1 MRMNRSTLRLA
12 AMEYP
17 VGSPELGYF
26 DPITAI
32 VGSSAVGGIGQA
44 LGARKAA
51 KTAANAEYAGQAM
64 QREMFDQS
72 RQDQMP
78 WMKAGE
84 AGLNQYAAMLG
95 LNRGTDGA
103 FAFDPATAA
112 RATEMMRADPSY
124 QFRLGEGRKII
135 ENSAAARGGL
145 LSGNTARALTDYG
158 QNAASEE
165 WGNILNRYA
174 ALSGIGQTQA
184 NNQAAARQNLGN
196 SFAGSMTNVGN
207 ARASGYAGMGNAISD
222 ATGNAALMYGYKQGW
237 FGKK

>member
-1 MRMNRSTLRLA
+1 MRRN
-12 AMEYP
+12 AMAEYP
-17 VGSPELGYF
+17 LGDVERGMN
-26 DPITAI
+26 DP
-32 VGSSAVGGIGQA
+32 
-44 LGARKAA
+44 LGAYLNYQGVKKGANVQAVAADKASETE
-51 KTAANAEYAGQAM
+51 KS
-64 QREMFDQS
+64 MFEQT

-112 RATEMMRADPSY
+112 RATETMRADPSY

-174 ALSGIGQTQA
+174 SLAGVGQTQA
-184 NNQAAARQNLGN
+184 NQQGAARQNL
-196 SFAGSMTNVGN
+196 SSAVGQN
-207 ARASGYAGMGNAISD
+207 YLTGAAARASGYMAFPNAYAGMKDELLRGVG
-222 ATGNAALMYGYKQGW
+222 TVMGMRG
-237 FGKK
+237 